1 MDNAKC
7 VHALTVQYVQP
18 AAVAS
23 INFHIFPFIS
33 SACFFF
39 ISFFFF
45 QLLLVIIVS
54 CYILEMIWGF
64 FPLKK
69 NHVNTCSRQKRLERW
84 RHKLHFFI
92 ANGSAGEE

>member
-18 AAVAS
+18 AAVAFLVCF
-23 INFHIFPFIS
+23 IFHLFHL
-33 SACFFF
+33 CV
-39 ISFFFF
+39 SFLFLFFF

-64 FPLKK
+64 FP
-69 NHVNTCSRQKRLERW
+69 
-84 RHKLHFFI
+84 
-92 ANGSAGEE
+92 

>member
-23 INFHIFPFIS
+23 IHFHIFPFIS

-39 ISFFFF
+39 ISFF

-54 CYILEMIWGF
+54 CSILEMIWGF
-64 FPLKK
+64 FP
-69 NHVNTCSRQKRLERW
+69 
-84 RHKLHFFI
+84 
-92 ANGSAGEE
+92 

>member
-23 INFHIFPFIS
+23 IHFHIFPFIS
-33 SACFFF
+33 SVCFFF
-39 ISFFFF
+39 ISFF

-54 CYILEMIWGF
+54 CSILGNDLGF

-69 NHVNTCSRQKRLERW
+69 KSR
-84 RHKLHFFI
+84 
-92 ANGSAGEE
+92 

>member
-18 AAVAS
+18 AAVA
-23 INFHIFPFIS
+23 FLVCFIFPFIS
-33 SACFFF
+33 SVCFFF

-64 FPLKK
+64 FP
-69 NHVNTCSRQKRLERW
+69 
-84 RHKLHFFI
+84 
-92 ANGSAGEE
+92 